1 MTFRLRIFIA
11 SFGDNRPC
19 PKITAVFQTVTAT
32 VRGIRTD
39 ELDRLKSYHLQSDLI
54 SHKERRRRDTGEY
67 EDIRSGHHFIH
78 IIINESEEI
87 LDLYEDKEIH
97 PDDLNCKF
105 YVGKIRNGLNAYHYV
120 LLITSLLRN
129 THNVIPT

>member
-1 MTFRLRIFIA
+1 M
-11 SFGDNRPC
+11 
-19 PKITAVFQTVTAT
+19 TAT

-54 SHKERRRRDTGEY
+54 SHKERRRRDTGGY

-78 IIINESEEI
+78 IIINENEEI

-105 YVGKIRNGLNAYHYV
+105 YVGKIRNGLNAYHYA

-129 THNVIPT
+129 TRNVIPTKYSLCHCYVILIASL

>member
-1 MTFRLRIFIA
+1 MPLSLESKAWT
-11 SFGDNRPC
+11 
-19 PKITAVFQTVTAT
+19 KITTVIQTVTAT

-67 EDIRSGHHFIH
+67 EDLRSGHHFIH
-78 IIINESEEI
+78 IIINENEEI

-105 YVGKIRNGLNAYHYV
+105 YSGKIRNGLNAYYYV
-120 LLITSLLRN
+120 FLVT
-129 THNVIPT
+129 